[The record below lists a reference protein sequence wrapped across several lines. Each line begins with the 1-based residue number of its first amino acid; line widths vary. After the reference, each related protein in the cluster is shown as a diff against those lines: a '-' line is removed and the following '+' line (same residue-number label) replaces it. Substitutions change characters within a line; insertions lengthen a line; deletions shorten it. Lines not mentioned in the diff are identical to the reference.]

1 MECLIIP
8 MNELRQVMP
17 AIAVQL
23 AVGIVATVPFVRRRS
38 VNTGLM
44 ASTLWLAGAV
54 TIAGQP
60 IIESQEVVVGALHGS
75 AQALMVDDLLAVAWG
90 LSGSLLYM

>member
-1 MECLIIP
+1 MEGLIVP
-8 MNELRQVMP
+8 MDELRQIMP

-23 AVGIVATVPFVRRRS
+23 AVGIAATVPFARRRS

-60 IIESQEVVVGALHGS
+60 IIGPQGAVVGALNGS
-75 AQALMVDDLLAVAWG
+75 A
-90 LSGSLLYM
+90 